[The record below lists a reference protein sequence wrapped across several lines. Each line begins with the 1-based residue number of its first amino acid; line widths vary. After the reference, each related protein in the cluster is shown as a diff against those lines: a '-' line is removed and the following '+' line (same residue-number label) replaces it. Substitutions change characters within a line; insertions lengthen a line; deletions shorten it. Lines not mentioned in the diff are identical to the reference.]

1 MILAADDLAE
11 RPWIHL
17 FGIFRPKLQRLF
29 RQLRVD
35 SFDSASYFR
44 KAWLRSDQNYL
55 SVDGRW
61 YAAVR
66 VPMTSDGRT
75 RLRLKRMDADIGRL
89 EIQERAVLRLLSEY
103 DNGLVNVDEVL
114 DAVLDYDVHLARSS
128 ETQSMRAQYRRTLVD
143 RPWRSCLCNFC
154 KALGIHML
162 IFRGA
167 NRNKRRGAH
176 NTLMLYGHIPGER
189 RSDQ

>member
-1 MILAADDLAE
+1 MQAAEELPE

-17 FGIFRPKLQRLF
+17 FGIYRPKLQALF
-29 RQLRVD
+29 RELKVD

-55 SVDGRW
+55 ATDGQW
-61 YAAVR
+61 YAALR

-75 RLRLKRMDADIGRL
+75 RNRLTEMDVDIDEL
-89 EIQERAVLRLLSEY
+89 KVQESKVLRLLSQYDSDQVSMSEVLEAILEY
-103 DNGLVNVDEVL
+103 DS
-114 DAVLDYDVHLARSS
+114 HLARSS
-128 ETQSMRAQYRRTLVD
+128 ETESMRAKYKRTLSN
-143 RPWRSCLCNFC
+143 RPWRSCHCSFC
-154 KALGIHML
+154 KSLGIHML

-176 NTLMLYGHIPGER
+176 NTLMLYGDVSGD
-189 RSDQ
+189 SQK